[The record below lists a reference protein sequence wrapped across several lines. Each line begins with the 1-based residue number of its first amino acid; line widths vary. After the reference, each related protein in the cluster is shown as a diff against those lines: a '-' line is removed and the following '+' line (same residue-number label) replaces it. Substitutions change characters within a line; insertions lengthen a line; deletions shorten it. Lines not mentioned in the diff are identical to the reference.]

1 MTTVAAR
8 RHHNVTATVT
18 ARQPA
23 ARAWAAWCVGLLAL
37 LLSTAAWAQDA
48 TGTWNVTFKGG
59 VKLVMTLQQNG
70 RNVSGHLA
78 TSDGTQGQVSGQLV
92 GNELRLSRDTGV
104 ETIQRYQVVMRGDTF
119 SGRFWNEGRYPDEGS
134 FEGQRARAPAPPA
147 AAQVGGD
154 WTVTFQGVN
163 GTVRSTMTLRQS
175 GDGVTGTLATSD
187 GTATQLRGTVVGNEL
202 TLARDTGKDTIQN
215 YRVRL
220 AGDRFEGRFWNEGRY
235 PDQGGFVGVR
245 TSPAGAGAGAAAPTT
260 AAAGPINLNGSWRN
274 NLLHVFQ
281 EGEQILITASWKQP
295 SGAWVIWRGEGQITG
310 RRFSLPIRYSSM
322 TAAAGGVYQ
331 GDFVLSDDGDTLSA
345 QYLQAGRVVDRQVY
359 PRDR

>member
-1 MTTVAAR
+1 MTPVAPGRQHAA
-8 RHHNVTATVT
+8 TATP
-18 ARQPA
+18 R
-23 ARAWAAWCVGLLAL
+23 RGWAWAAWCMALLAM
-37 LLSTAAWAQDA
+37 LLSTSAWAQDA
-48 TGTWNVTFKGG
+48 AGTWNVTFKGG
-59 VKLVMTLQQNG
+59 MKLVLTLQQNG
-70 RNVSGHLA
+70 RDVSGHLA
-78 TSDGTQGQVSGQLV
+78 TSDGTRGQVSGQLV

-104 ETIQRYQVVMRGDTF
+104 ETIQRYQVVLRGDTF
-119 SGRFWNEGRYPDEGS
+119 AGRFWNEGKYPDEGS
-134 FEGQRARAPAPPA
+134 FEGQRARAPAPPPV
-147 AAQVGGD
+147 AQVAGD

-163 GTVRSTMTLRQS
+163 GTVRSTMALRQS
-175 GDGVTGTLATSD
+175 GEGVTGTLATSD
-187 GTATQLRGTVVGNEL
+187 GTATQLRGTVVGNDL
-202 TLARDTGKDTIQN
+202 TLTRDTGKDTVQH

-245 TSPAGAGAGAAAPTT
+245 TSPAGAGAGAAPTA

-295 SGAWVIWRGEGQITG
+295 SGTWVIWRAEGQITG

-322 TAAAGGVYQ
+322 TAAGGAVYQ

-345 QYLQAGRVVDRQVY
+345 QYLQAGRVVDRQIY